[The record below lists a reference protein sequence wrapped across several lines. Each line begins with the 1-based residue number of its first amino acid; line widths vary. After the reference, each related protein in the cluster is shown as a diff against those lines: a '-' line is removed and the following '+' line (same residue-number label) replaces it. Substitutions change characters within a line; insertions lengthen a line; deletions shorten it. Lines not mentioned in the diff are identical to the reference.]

1 MARILFACAGT
12 LAQQSKISMLLQS
25 IILCPQGSGKPAG
38 DRISISGSP
47 RAQATYYLA
56 GGCTVAVGNKL
67 CLPIGK
73 SLFGLGPGSVP
84 GATNAPST
92 RTNAPYHRDRFAVCH
107 LATGRKSPAQAQP
120 STRYFL
126 YISYIVV
133 QSKKRPKPS
142 NVQIPWNLWLL
153 HVHRVKSWCHGAG
166 SRLLNLPRPSERMP
180 TKCPDCC

>member
-84 GATNAPST
+84 GATNAPSM

-107 LATGRKSPAQAQP
+107 LATGRKPQS
-120 STRYFL
+120 SRYFL
-126 YISYIVV
+126 YCIVV
-133 QSKKRPKPS
+133 QCKKAKTFKRTNSFEPVAS
-142 NVQIPWNLWLL
+142 TCTSCQTVVPW
-153 HVHRVKSWCHGAG
+153 SWIEPAE
-166 SRLLNLPRPSERMP
+166 PP
-180 TKCPDCC
+180 